1 MKDSLL
7 LDIIAAQKRGE
18 PRGITSICSTN
29 PFVLDAA
36 FAHAQANGRHLLI
49 ESTCNQVNQY
59 GGYTGQTPYEF
70 MKALRQM
77 AEKHRFPLSRLIT
90 GGDHL
95 GPNPW
100 RHETAEK
107 AMKKSHVL
115 VHDYVRAGYSKIHL
129 DTSMK
134 CADDAALLTDAALLS
149 DTASFSAAGAPMPLP
164 TEVIAAR
171 SAELARVAEDT
182 YWSGNGS
189 TSPPLYIIG
198 TEVPAPGGVNDSEE
212 GPPELSKPAAVE
224 ETILATQAAFK
235 QQGLESAWE
244 RVIAVVVQPG
254 VEFGNDVLFDYD
266 AGAAAPLSHFIHNL
280 DSLVFEAHSTDY
292 QTKKA
297 LKELVRDQFAILKVG
312 PALTFAFRQA
322 IFALAE
328 IEEAWLNGRA
338 GVILSNIRQV
348 VDDAMLENP
357 VYWKSYYPGDDV
369 QQRYARKY
377 SLSDRIRYYWPVKT
391 VSQSIDCLLTNLSAT
406 PIPLPLLSQYM
417 PDQFRA
423 VRNGQLLN
431 QPRQLIE
438 HAVTAVLD
446 DYAYACGAILPLNN
460 PYML

>member
-7 LDIIAAQKRGE
+7 LEIIAAQKRGE
-18 PRGITSICSTN
+18 PVGITSICSAN

-36 FAHAQANGRHLLI
+36 FAHAQTNGRHLLI

-59 GGYTGQTPYEF
+59 GGYTGQTPSEF
-70 MKALRQM
+70 MEALRQV
-77 AEKHRFPLSRLIT
+77 AEKHKFPLSRLIT

-100 RHETAEK
+100 RHETAET
-107 AMKKSHVL
+107 AMDKSRKL
-115 VHDYVRAGYSKIHL
+115 VRDYVRAGYTKIHL

-134 CADDAALLTDAALLS
+134 CANDAAVGVL
-149 DTASFSAAGAPMPLP
+149 MPLP
-164 TEVIAAR
+164 TEIVAAR

-198 TEVPAPGGVNDSEE
+198 TEVPVPGGVDDSEE
-212 GPPELSKPAAVE
+212 GPPEVSKPNAVE
-224 ETILATQAAFK
+224 DTILATQEAFK
-235 QQGLESAWE
+235 KQGLESAWD

-266 AGAAAPLSHFIHNL
+266 ADAATPLSHLIRNL
-280 DSLVFEAHSTDY
+280 DGLVFEAHSTDY
-292 QTKKA
+292 QTREA

-312 PALTFAFRQA
+312 PALTFAFREA
-322 IFALAE
+322 IFALAA

-338 GVILSNIRQV
+338 GVVLSNIRQV
-348 VDDAMLENP
+348 VDHAMLENP

-391 VSQSIDCLLTNLSAT
+391 VNQSIDCLLANLSAT

-417 PDQFRA
+417 PDQFHA
-423 VRNGQLLN
+423 VRNGRLLN
-431 QPRQLIE
+431 QPRRLIG

-446 DYAYACGAILPLNN
+446 DYAYACGAILSSK
-460 PYML
+460 